1 MISGIFK
8 HATRN
13 LTDCSF
19 DNWRNRHPTH
29 GNYLLRTKIWLAPWA
44 GKMNQIA
51 RCNWLPERARWSHLD
66 YPRVPQEKIPRK
78 PYNKS
83 FIGQACSVKMAG
95 YWLRSFLRASSRSIN
110 THTKKNLSNIQ
121 PSWPH
126 TWSITQALQPTFGP
140 PTVLFLFE
148 ASLNSGVLYL
158 LTKWN
163 TTDSLLGNNNKEIA
177 CNWRSILGL
186 YYYFIFLY
194 MCLDLRKRCLFFL
207 PLLVLWSSSHCSHFS
222 IFCPFAWP
230 GEGLKV

>member
-8 HATRN
+8 HAMRN

-19 DNWRNRHPTH
+19 DNWQNRYPTH
-29 GNYLLRTKIWLAPWA
+29 WNYLLPTKIWLAPRA
-44 GKMNQIA
+44 GKINQIA
-51 RCNWLPERARWSHLD
+51 LCDWLPERQGGAKYLD

-83 FIGQACSVKMAG
+83 FVGQACSVKMAG

-140 PTVLFLFE
+140 PTVFFLFE
-148 ASLNSGVLYL
+148 ASLNSGVFYL

-163 TTDSLLGNNNKEIA
+163 TTDSLLGNNNKRNSMQLVPSSGSLLLLHLPI
-177 CNWRSILGL
+177 
-186 YYYFIFLY
+186 Y
-194 MCLDLRKRCLFFL
+194 MSGFKKTVPFFL
-207 PLLVLWSSSHCSHFS
+207 LLLVLWSSSHRPHFS
-222 IFCPFAWP
+222 IFFVRLH
-230 GEGLKV
+230 GLEKA